1 MTTTE
6 KDKRERIRSAGWEG
20 EGFKPNSMDKVGPTE
35 ETPEPRPERGRG
47 EGGSPVLISRT
58 SGGKSC
64 TKTLRQE
71 LVWQVLVVDRGRLG
85 KVGRDR
91 STQGPDHAGPYRP
104 W

>member
-1 MTTTE
+1 M
-6 KDKRERIRSAGWEG
+6 
-20 EGFKPNSMDKVGPTE
+20 
-35 ETPEPRPERGRG
+35 
-47 EGGSPVLISRT
+47 LISRT

-85 KVGRDR
+85 KVERDR